1 MKRILVLLV
10 TILSVIGCKEDPTM
24 YNLTVSSNPTDGG
37 TINPT
42 SGEYEEGTEV
52 NIRVST
58 NIHYEF
64 DKWSGDWIG
73 SETPLTI
80 TMDSDKNLVG
90 NFKLLDTDGDGVTD
104 DIDQC
109 NSTLSGQTVDS
120 NGCSDSQKD
129 SDEDGVTDDLDTC
142 PETPSGEEINETGCS
157 SSQID
162 TDGDGVMDDK
172 DTCGDTRIGVPVDEN
187 GCMLN
192 PIYLDENGVTIKSYE
207 WGEVG
212 DTGEV
217 NGVLYTIVSEE
228 QLRSLILNE
237 NNSINVCTTKVLNM
251 DELFQDGKTV
261 FNISNW
267 DVSNVTS
274 MSKLFMGI
282 ILWETDLS
290 FWDVS
295 NVKDMSNMFSFQQVQ
310 IKNSGIENWDVSSV
324 MDMSFMF
331 YNGINFDR
339 TPLTGF
345 EGIVHQIDLSSWDV
359 GNVKNMSG
367 MFVHSYVNHD
377 ISSWN
382 VSKVTN
388 MSYMFSLTQLNGDI
402 SNWNVSNVTDM
413 SYMFYGTL
421 LNTENVFQWNLD
433 NVINISYMFKESSIV
448 NHDLLSE
455 ISFVKNENMEG
466 MFMNCVWYG
475 TLNIDFWD
483 VSSVTNMTSMF
494 YLDTNLLINLN
505 TIGFKMYY
513 PYLKNWSVSNVE
525 LCKDFF
531 NMDDYYN
538 PNINWYTSLP
548 PFESCKP

>member
-1 MKRILVLLV
+1 MLV
-10 TILSVIGCKEDPTM
+10 TLLSIIGCEEEPTM
-24 YNLTVSSNPTDGG
+24 YTLTVSSNPTEGG

-58 NIHYEF
+58 NTYYEF
-64 DKWSGDWIG
+64 DKWSGSWSG
-73 SETPLTI
+73 SENPLTL
-80 TMDSDKNLVG
+80 TMDSDKKIVG
-90 NFKLLDTDGDGVTD
+90 NFKLIDTDDDGVTD
-104 DIDQC
+104 DIDEC
-109 NSTLSGQTVDS
+109 NDTPSGQTVDS

-129 SDEDGVTDDLDTC
+129 SDGDGITDDLDTC
-142 PETPSGEEINETGCS
+142 NDTPSGEQVNVTGCS

-162 TDGDGVMDDK
+162 TDGDGVNDNV
-172 DTCGDTRIGVPVDEN
+172 DTCPETRDGVPVDEN

-192 PIYLDENGVTIKSYE
+192 PIYLDENGVTIKSYD
-207 WGEVG
+207 WGEFG

-217 NGVLYTIVSEE
+217 NGVSYTIVSEE
-228 QLRSLILNE
+228 QLRGLIINE
-237 NNSINVCTTKVLNM
+237 NNSINVCTTKVQNM

-295 NVKDMSNMFSFQQVQ
+295 NVTDMSGMFSFQQVQ

-324 MDMSFMF
+324 TDMSFMF
-331 YNGINFDR
+331 YNGTNFDK
-339 TPLTGF
+339 PSQTGVG
-345 EGIVHQIDLSSWDV
+345 GITHHIDLSSWNV

-367 MFVHSYVNHD
+367 MFVYTYVSHD
-377 ISSWN
+377 ISSW
-382 VSKVTN
+382 
-388 MSYMFSLTQLNGDI
+388 D
-402 SNWNVSNVTDM
+402 VSNVTDM
-413 SYMFYGTL
+413 SYMFSLTQLDGNIGNISNWDVSNVTDMSYMFSGTL
-421 LNTENVFQWNLD
+421 LNTQNVFQWNLD
-433 NVINISYMFKESSIV
+433 DVINTSYMFKESLIM

-483 VSSVTNMTSMF
+483 VSSVTNMSSMF
-494 YLDTNLLINLN
+494 YLDTFILIEINRLGIN
-505 TIGFKMYY
+505 MNY

-525 LCKDFF
+525 YCKDFF

>member
-1 MKRILVLLV
+1 MKRILIILT
-10 TILSVIGCKEDPTM
+10 TIFLIGCEEEPTM
-24 YNLTVSSNPTDGG
+24 YTLTVSSNPTEGG
-37 TINPT
+37 MINPS

-52 NIRVST
+52 NISLST
-58 NIHYEF
+58 NTYYEF
-64 DKWSGDWIG
+64 DKWSGSWSG

-90 NFKLLDTDGDGVTD
+90 NFKLLDTDGDGVSD
-104 DIDQC
+104 D
-109 NSTLSGQTVDS
+109 V
-120 NGCSDSQKD
+120 
-129 SDEDGVTDDLDTC
+129 DTC
-142 PETPSGEEINETGCS
+142 PNTLSDEKVNDTGCS

-172 DTCGDTRIGVPVDEN
+172 DTCGDTRDGVPVDEN

-192 PIYLDENGVTIKSYE
+192 PIYLDENWVTIKSYD

-228 QLRSLILNE
+228 HLRSLIINE

-290 FWDVS
+290 VWDVG
-295 NVKDMSNMFSFQQVQ
+295 NVENMSGMFSYQQVQ

-324 MDMSFMF
+324 NDMSFMF

-367 MFVHSYVNHD
+367 MFVHTYVNHD
-377 ISSWN
+377 ISSWD

-388 MSYMFSLTQLNGDI
+388 MSFMFSLTQLNGDI

-413 SYMFYGTL
+413 SYMFYGTRV
-421 LNTENVFQWNLD
+421 NTESGVLQWSLD
-433 NVINISYMFKESSIV
+433 NVIDTSFMFKESFIL
-448 NHDLLSE
+448 NHDFLSK
-455 ISFVKNENMEG
+455 ISFIKNENMEG
-466 MFMNCVWYG
+466 MFMNCLWNG
-475 TLNIDFWD
+475 TLNIDHWD
-483 VSSVTNMTSMF
+483 VSSVTNMNSMF
-494 YLDTNLLINLN
+494 YLDN
-505 TIGFKMYY
+505 TILIQILSGGGGIEMYY

-525 LCKDFF
+525 YCKDFF
-531 NMDDYYN
+531 NMDHYYN
-538 PNINWYTSLP
+538 PKINWYTSLP